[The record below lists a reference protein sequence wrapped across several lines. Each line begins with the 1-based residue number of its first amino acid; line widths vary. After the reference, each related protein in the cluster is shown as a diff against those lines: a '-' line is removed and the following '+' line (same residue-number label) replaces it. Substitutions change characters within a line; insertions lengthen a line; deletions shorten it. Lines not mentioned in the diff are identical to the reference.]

1 MIYKSIIAVILVFW
15 ATMTVWLFTST
26 YYPEFERLPEVEPA
40 LILNKFL
47 ENDEVTHLFVY
58 EGEKNIGDGMLS
70 SRLNDDL
77 TSEAEVRFVGKGYLK
92 FPDNNTRKV
101 NLRVSLR
108 LGTSPSRRLKEV
120 DFKISLKES
129 DIDMIFSFNADLYD
143 LNYKVYQSGEIIA
156 DSSGENENPEVKE
169 ARLLLKLLKV
179 NSNVNENNTE
189 SIAEGRWG
197 NIMIAGHRTP
207 VYFLQL
213 NAPTIGKIKI
223 TVSEAGEFLE
233 MKTPF
238 GYDLKSKVVL
248 NGKKG
253 VQIY

>member
-1 MIYKSIIAVILVFW
+1 MIYKSIIAIVLVFW

-120 DFKISLKES
+120 DFKISLKKS
-129 DIDMIFSFNADLYD
+129 DIDMIFSFNADSYD
-143 LNYKVYQSGEIIA
+143 LNLSLIHI
-156 DSSGENENPEVKE
+156 
-169 ARLLLKLLKV
+169 
-179 NSNVNENNTE
+179 
-189 SIAEGRWG
+189 
-197 NIMIAGHRTP
+197 
-207 VYFLQL
+207 
-213 NAPTIGKIKI
+213 
-223 TVSEAGEFLE
+223 
-233 MKTPF
+233 
-238 GYDLKSKVVL
+238 
-248 NGKKG
+248 
-253 VQIY
+253 